1 MSAWLCSIYVVCS
14 RFFASIGRK
23 NGSAVLLDDF
33 LALFCH
39 FPLLLCHF
47 LSFLCH
53 FFAPRNRFS
62 GSLDDFFPL
71 LGNFLLLRCHFSG

>member
-1 MSAWLCSIYVVCS
+1 MSVWLCSIYVVCS
-14 RFFASIGRK
+14 SFFASIGRK

-39 FPLLLCHF
+39 FSLL
-47 LSFLCH
+47 LCH